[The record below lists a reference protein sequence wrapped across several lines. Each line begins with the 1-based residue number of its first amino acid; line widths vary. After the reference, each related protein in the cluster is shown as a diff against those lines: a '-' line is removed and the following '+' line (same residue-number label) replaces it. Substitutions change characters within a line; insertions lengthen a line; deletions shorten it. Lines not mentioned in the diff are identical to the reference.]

1 MDRIPKLEEYV
12 KEYRISRQDEKSNV
26 VEKEY
31 KRLLPSLC
39 TCVDS
44 LINEQIVRREANGR
58 EGIKHIFFFRLLSS
72 GYTGSGEI
80 ALGMSNSMIYLD
92 DNLSCVYWKPDLIY
106 DGIDEDMEE
115 VKCILQQKYLRIEEF
130 ELMCLKQKLLLDDW
144 KVFSKIIDKLAVE
157 IVEQVLRSP
166 LLLENELEILY
177 GDYMDRLDVAVKI
190 GTEGR
195 RKNG

>member
-1 MDRIPKLEEYV
+1 
-12 KEYRISRQDEKSNV
+12 
-26 VEKEY
+26 
-31 KRLLPSLC
+31 
-39 TCVDS
+39 
-44 LINEQIVRREANGR
+44 
-58 EGIKHIFFFRLLSS
+58 
-72 GYTGSGEI
+72 
-80 ALGMSNSMIYLD
+80 MIYLD

-157 IVEQVLRSP
+157 MVEQILRSQ

-177 GDYMDRLDVAVKI
+177 GDYMDRLDVEVKI